1 MRAALYILA
10 AVALYYAGGFYDVG
24 ALLVAAVAMALL
36 GAASFALSRAS
47 LAGLRVDVRPAADD
61 AVVGGE
67 TTFLLTVENASPLPL
82 AACRVVLETSSEPP
96 RSPGGRAT
104 DARRHAPRATV
115 FGTAAALHAMQVP
128 VCAEAAHCGTVAL
141 HVSSVSAYDPLGLF
155 PAKCPAACSA
165 RVPVLPRGG
174 APVDVDARP
183 VAGSASVDLG
193 ALDASAAG
201 PEPPDVLDVRPWQPG
216 DPLGSIHWK
225 LSARTG
231 DMQSKRYE
239 AASSADAAVL
249 FDPFAAD
256 GSGASGDV
264 RDDLD
269 AAAFDAWCE
278 AARNLAEG
286 LVRAGVPFVALWP
299 CASEDGGRVGEAVV
313 DSPGA
318 AVAFLRAMVASV
330 PRSDR
335 LGRDGALAR
344 AAELCGGREPFCL
357 AGGPG
362 LYVGD
367 TLIAAFDDR
376 GAVSAAGPI
385 VLAPQPVRG
394 R

>member
-10 AVALYYAGGFYDVG
+10 AAALYYAGGFYDVG

-47 LAGLRVDVRPAADD
+47 LAGLRVDVRPTGDD

-67 TTFLLTVENASPLPL
+67 ATFLLTVENTSPLPL
-82 AACRVVLETSSEPP
+82 AACRVMLETASEPP
-96 RSPGGRAT
+96 HSPGGRA
-104 DARRHAPRATV
+104 AGAHRHAPRATV
-115 FGTAAALHAMQVP
+115 FGTAAARHAMQVP
-128 VCAEAAHCGTVAL
+128 VRAEAAHCGTVAL
-141 HVSSVSAYDPLGLF
+141 SVSSVSAYDPLGLF
-155 PAKCPAACSA
+155 PAKRPATCSA

-174 APVDVDARP
+174 VPVDVDARP

-231 DMQSKRYE
+231 DMQSKRYA
-239 AASSADAAVL
+239 AASSVDAAVL

-256 GSGASGDV
+256 GSGASGDA

-299 CASEDGGRVGEAVV
+299 RAPEDGGRVGEAVV

-376 GAVSAAGPI
+376 GASSTAGPV